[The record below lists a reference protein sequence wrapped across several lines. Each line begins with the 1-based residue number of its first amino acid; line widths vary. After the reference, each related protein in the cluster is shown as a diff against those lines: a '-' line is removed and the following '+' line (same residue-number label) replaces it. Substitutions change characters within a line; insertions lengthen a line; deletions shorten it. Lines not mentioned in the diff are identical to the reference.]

1 MTAST
6 FNHKLDYTPR
16 LRDNAPHMHKLTKI
30 VATIGPATETE
41 ETLEALINAGMN
53 VARFNTKHG
62 TPEWHLER
70 IHRVKAVAKR
80 LGKAVGVLLDLQG
93 PEIRINTKDGEA
105 FEVREGELIKFTS
118 QEPGTKEMQIPANV
132 VKALQVGDTVS
143 IDDGVCEFRI
153 TAKDDTSLTVEVL
166 GDYTVKHRKT
176 MNTPGVVIDMPSLI
190 DNDLVQLDNMT
201 DDDIDFVGL
210 SFVRDTKDIAI
221 LREELEK
228 RNLHT
233 DVIAK
238 IENQAALDNLD
249 EIIAATDAVMVAR
262 GDLAVEVPFE
272 RLAYYQKMIIE
283 KCRTAGKPVI
293 TATQMLESMTFS
305 PRPTR
310 AEVSDVANA
319 IYDGTDAV
327 MLSGETT
334 LGKYPVKCVET
345 QAKIAAYN
353 EPYSE
358 NYLWDWADTGDV
370 SAITN
375 AAFSLLDSRK
385 EQVDLVVCLT
395 ASGQTARQLSRFR
408 PDVQIKAVTYS
419 KAAYNK
425 LALVYGVEPV
435 LASDDNF
442 QYSGEMDIIDNL
454 KANQV
459 VSAGQKVLIIAGLG
473 AKLTGRKTDSLL
485 LVDID

>member
-1 MTAST
+1 
-6 FNHKLDYTPR
+6 
-16 LRDNAPHMHKLTKI
+16 MHKLTKI

-41 ETLEALINAGMN
+41 ETLESLINAGMN

-62 TPEWHLER
+62 TPAWHLER

-80 LGKAVGVLLDLQG
+80 LGKAIGVLLDLQG
-93 PEIRINTKDGEA
+93 PEIRINTRDGEA
-105 FEVREGELIKFTS
+105 FEVAENDLIKFTDL
-118 QEPGTKEMQIPANV
+118 EPQSKEMNIPSNV
-132 VKALQVGDTVS
+132 IEAIQVGDTVS
-143 IDDGVCEFRI
+143 IDDGVCEFKVV
-153 TAKDDTSLTVEVL
+153 AKDEHTLTVRTL
-166 GDYTVKHRKT
+166 GDYTIKHRKT
-176 MNTPGVVIDMPSLI
+176 MNTPGIVIDMPSLI
-190 DNDLVQLDNMT
+190 DNDLIQLDNMT

-210 SFVRDTKDIAI
+210 SFVRDTKDIEI
-221 LREELEK
+221 LRDELKK

-238 IENQAALDNLD
+238 IENQTALDNLD
-249 EIIAATDAVMVAR
+249 EIIESADAVMVAR

-345 QAKIAAYN
+345 QARIAAYN

-358 NYLWDWADTGDV
+358 NYLWDWADSGDV
-370 SAITN
+370 SAITY
-375 AAFSLLDSRK
+375 AAFALLDSSK

-395 ASGQTARQLSRFR
+395 ASGKTASQLSRFR
-408 PDVQIKAVTYS
+408 PDVEIKAVTYS
-419 KAAYNK
+419 KTTYNK
-425 LALVYGVEPV
+425 LTLIYGVEPV
-435 LASDDNF
+435 LADDESF
-442 QYSGEMDIIDNL
+442 KYSSEVDIVDNL
-454 KANQV
+454 KANGV
-459 VSAGQKVLIIAGLG
+459 VEIGQKVLIVAGLG
-473 AKLTGRKTDSLL
+473 AKIAGRKTDSLL
-485 LVDID
+485 LVEIK

>member
-1 MTAST
+1 M
-6 FNHKLDYTPR
+6 K
-16 LRDNAPHMHKLTKI
+16 KLTKI
-30 VATIGPATETE
+30 VATIGPATETA

-70 IHRVKAVAKR
+70 IHRVKQVAKK

-93 PEIRINTKDGEA
+93 PEIRINTKNGEA
-105 FEVREGELIKFTS
+105 FEVTEGELIKFTS
-118 QEPGTKEMQIPANV
+118 HEPGDREMNIPANV
-132 VKALQVGDTVS
+132 VEAIQIGDTVS
-143 IDDGVCEFRI
+143 IEDGVCEFEI
-153 TAKDDTSLTVEVL
+153 TAKDQDSLTVKVM
-166 GDYTVKHRKT
+166 GDYTIKHRKT
-176 MNTPGVVIDMPSLI
+176 MNTPGIVIDMPSLI
-190 DNDLVQLDNMT
+190 ENDLTQLDNMT

-210 SFVRDTKDIAI
+210 SFVRDTRDIAI
-221 LREELEK
+221 LRDELKK

-233 DVIAK
+233 DVVAK

-249 EIIAATDAVMVAR
+249 EIIEAADAVMVAR
-262 GDLAVEVPFE
+262 GDLAVEVPYE

-345 QAKIAAYN
+345 QARIAAYN

-358 NYLWDWADTGDV
+358 NYLWDWADSGDV
-370 SAITN
+370 SAITY
-375 AAFSLLDSRK
+375 AAFALLDSSK
-385 EQVDLVVCLT
+385 EQIDLVVCLT
-395 ASGQTARQLSRFR
+395 ESGKTARQLSRFR
-408 PDVQIKAVTYS
+408 LDVDIKAVTFN

-435 LASDDNF
+435 LADDSSF
-442 QYSGEMDIIDNL
+442 TYSSEVDIVENL
-454 KANQV
+454 KANKV
-459 VSAGQKVLIIAGLG
+459 VEAGHKVLIVAGLG
-473 AKLTGRKTDSLL
+473 AKIAGRKTDSLL
-485 LVDID
+485 LVEIK